1 MREQDRA
8 SGRAWI
14 QVGSVP
20 GRLEETSWSV
30 HTCST
35 KARAPEDIWTPPKT
49 SGNPSSSTIS
59 RLETTAASPWEL
71 QGRRADVWMLEASK
85 MSGSELGQCCRT
97 ARPVPD
103 LGQFP
108 PPPADFSRARPAHR
122 HRPGPRRARGCGTG
136 PIPRAVLEKSPPQCQ
151 ILDNSPRP
159 PPILPAPAPRTATAR
174 GPAGPVGAV
183 RARSHGPFSRN
194 RRPSAQ
200 VLSAIVCPRRPCF
213 SQACICCPALSFFNQ
228 CFFPVCF
235 SPPLFLLFALF
246 FFLSHIAH
254 TPSSQSSVA
263 IRYPAPAPPDCWA
276 TSGGHHIFFPYLF
289 QPWSFLF
296 TVIYPLQQFNTH
308 KTEINCC
315 TCKSHPNQKPTSA
328 LDSPPATPST
338 HLYGCGRAP
347 RSRLSTVKC
356 MHVGAESIGLSPSAS
371 LPKTPMWLAILTWHL
386 AAHLIFLKG
395 HIQK

>member
-246 FFLSHIAH
+246 FFCPISL
-254 TPSSQSSVA
+254 
-263 IRYPAPAPPDCWA
+263 
-276 TSGGHHIFFPYLF
+276 
-289 QPWSFLF
+289 
-296 TVIYPLQQFNTH
+296 TH
-308 KTEINCC
+308 
-315 TCKSHPNQKPTSA
+315 
-328 LDSPPATPST
+328 
-338 HLYGCGRAP
+338 R
-347 RSRLSTVKC
+347 RLK
-356 MHVGAESIGLSPSAS
+356 ALSPSDILLLLRLTAGQLLVDITFFFHISFS
-371 LPKTPMWLAILTWHL
+371 LGLFFSQSFILSSNLILT
-386 AAHLIFLKG
+386 K
-395 HIQK
+395 QK